1 MSGENNKKKDAFFAD
16 LAAICAQPER
26 LSSERRLGFWQTVD
40 YETRLGKGVMLAAQ
54 NKNRPADVWLCP
66 VLTGWYRIYVGVVAL
81 VGGWQQNSVHL
92 RLTDDPAS
100 TQFKPASD
108 MVGGGIEEV
117 FWKCADL
124 TGQQIELKKY
134 SGEPNRGDCILGWL
148 RFEPMTAQ
156 DVDDFQKDEASTH
169 TKTIYAANDMH
180 CMAYLFGA
188 QEQRDWDMAAQP
200 YEQSDVE
207 WLSVENVR
215 VADGVHTVP
224 AEEFSFARDGDENVL
239 RSFSAAYTDDMLKNL
254 VRRGHAMGL
263 KMCVSQRMGAWC
275 NTFPL
280 DQTVFENSFYATHP
294 EFRCVDRDGAVT
306 EAMSYGYPKVRSYI
320 TNQLLRQAANGF
332 DAVELMF
339 HRGVPYVLF
348 EQPFLKR
355 FSERYGDDPREL
367 PWDDPRITEIRC
379 AIMTE
384 YVRELRSALD
394 SAGFSRVSIHVR
406 AGHTLYD
413 NRLIGLD
420 VETLAREGLID
431 TVIVYPARW
440 RENLNGDVWQD
451 GEGHKIDLGKYPAFT
466 RQGDQ
471 SVIIRQE
478 GFYLLEPIP
487 DSHGAFPAPNTE
499 RERIAEWTE
508 LENQTG
514 VRIYFDLM
522 PRHMSAA
529 EYRRRLLEIY
539 DAGGKRI
546 SLWDTQERAAERR
559 VWNLLRRA
567 GHRDEILAAAPD
579 ENGCCARYRF
589 LFLGGKSVGRVR
601 PSWGS

>member
-1 MSGENNKKKDAFFAD
+1 MGQEERRVTFFAD
-16 LAAICAQPER
+16 LAAICAQTEL
-26 LSSERRLGFWQTVD
+26 LSSERRLGLWQTVS

-54 NKNRPADVWLCP
+54 NKNQPAPVWLCP
-66 VLTGWYRIYVGVVAL
+66 ALTGWHRIFVGVVAL
-81 VGGWQQNSVHL
+81 VGGWQNNSVHL

-134 SGEPNRGDCILGWL
+134 SGKLVRGDCILGWL
-148 RFEPMTAQ
+148 RFEPMSEEEIAA
-156 DVDDFQKDEASTH
+156 FQKDEADTT
-169 TKTIYAANDMH
+169 TKNIYVANDMH
-180 CMAYLFGA
+180 CMGYLFGA
-188 QEQRDWDMAAQP
+188 QTQRDWDMAAQP

-215 VADGVHTVP
+215 LNTAAQTVP
-224 AEEFSFARDGDENVL
+224 AEECSFPRDGDENVL
-239 RSFSAAYTDDMLKNL
+239 RSFSSSYTDEMLQNL
-254 VRRGHAMGL
+254 VRRGHALGL
-263 KMCVSQRMGAWC
+263 KMCVSQRMGGWC
-275 NTFPL
+275 NSFPF
-280 DQTVFENSFYATHP
+280 DQGYFENAFYLAHP
-294 EFRCVDRDGAVT
+294 ECRCVDRDGAVT
-306 EAMSYGYPKVRSYI
+306 DAMSYCYPQVQAYI
-320 TNQLLRQAANGF
+320 TDQLLRQAANGF

-348 EQPFLKR
+348 EQPFLER
-355 FSERYGDDPREL
+355 FAAKYGDDPREL

-379 AIMTE
+379 LILTQF
-384 YVRELRSALD
+384 VRELRRALD
-394 SAGFSRVSIHVR
+394 AAGFSRVSIHVR

-413 NRLIGLD
+413 NRLFGLD
-420 VETLAREGLID
+420 VENLASEGLIGA
-431 TVIVYPARW
+431 VLVYPARW
-440 RENLNGDVWQD
+440 RENLTGDVWQED
-451 GEGHKIDLGKYPAFT
+451 GSHKIDLRKYPAYT
-466 RQGDQ
+466 EQGDQ

-478 GFYLLEPIP
+478 GFYLLPSIP
-487 DSHGAFPAPNTE
+487 DSHGQFPAPETE
-499 RERIAEWTE
+499 SERIAEWVG
-508 LENQTG
+508 LENRTG
-514 VRIYFDLM
+514 VNIYFDIM

-539 DAGGKRI
+539 EAGGKRI

-567 GHRDEILAAAPD
+567 GHREEILAAQPD
-579 ENGCCARYRF
+579 ENGCSLRYRF
-589 LFLGGKSVGRVR
+589 LRLGEKFIGRVR